1 MSIYVV
7 GDIQGCYE
15 QLSRLLDKVN
25 FDPAAD
31 RLWAVGDLVNRGPM
45 SLSTLRLLHGL
56 GDSLTAVLG
65 NHDLHLLAIASD
77 PSQQRQKD
85 QLQEVLRAEDTD
97 TLLHWL
103 RHLPLAHAESLETQF
118 GKDDYLMFHAGVA
131 PGWSHAQ
138 VLSLAAEVET
148 VLRGDDYQKFL
159 AKMYGNRPDKWDDS
173 LSGNKRLRLITN
185 YLTRA
190 RFCKANGKLDLNV
203 KTGINTA
210 PPGYRPWFEHQRLS
224 EDYVLLFGHWA
235 ALQGISNMRNVYAL
249 DTGCVWGRC
258 LSMMRL
264 EDRQHFSVSCQE
276 FA

>member
-15 QLSRLLDKVN
+15 QLSQLLDKVN
-25 FDPAAD
+25 FDAAAD
-31 RLWAVGDLVNRGPM
+31 RLWAVGDLVNRGPK
-45 SLSTLRLLHGL
+45 SLSTLRLLHSL

-77 PSQQRQKD
+77 PSQQRPKD
-85 QLQEVLRAEDTD
+85 QLQQVLQAEDAG
-97 TLLHWL
+97 TLLYWL
-103 RHLPLAHAESLETQF
+103 RHLPLAHAESVETQF
-118 GKDDYLMFHAGVA
+118 GKDDCLMFHAAVA
-131 PGWSHAQ
+131 PSWSHAQ
-138 VLSLAAEVET
+138 TLALAAEVEI
-148 VLRGDDYQKFL
+148 VLRSDNYPDFFSQ
-159 AKMYGNRPDKWDDS
+159 MYGNQPDKWDDG
-173 LSGNKRLRLITN
+173 LIGTERLRLITN

-190 RFCKANGKLDLNV
+190 RFCQPDGKLDLNV
-203 KTGINTA
+203 KTGIETA
-210 PPGYRPWFEHQRLS
+210 PPGYRPWFEYQTLS

-235 ALQGISNMRNVYAL
+235 ALQGISNKRNVYAL
-249 DTGCVWGRC
+249 DTGCIWGRC